1 MLSRP
6 ISSQSAS
13 EQGPYQVTVS
23 AIAKHPVYVV
33 DDNLEMCESIRG
45 TLTSVGCDVET
56 FDNGPA
62 CLQAV
67 RSKAPAC
74 LVVDLLMPGMTGL
87 QFCRELFAI
96 SPESAVVMITGHGD
110 VKSAVEA
117 MKLGVLDFLE
127 KPFGREQLLET
138 VNRGIQQ
145 AAWRQLQCQEESE
158 VADRIESLTPRE
170 REILQCISDG
180 FVTKQ
185 IATKLGISTRTVD
198 VHRSNISQK
207 LRIDS
212 PTHLTRVMFLHR
224 RGQER
229 RKSRRQG

>member
-1 MLSRP
+1 MTD
-6 ISSQSAS
+6 SA
-13 EQGPYQVTVS
+13 T
-23 AIAKHPVYVV
+23 AKPPVYVV
-33 DDNLEMCESIRG
+33 DDNREMCESIQG
-45 TLTSVGCDVET
+45 TLTSVGCNVET

-67 RSKAPAC
+67 QSKTPSC

-96 SPESAVVMITGHGD
+96 HPDSAVVMITGHGD

-138 VNRGIQQ
+138 VNRGIEQ
-145 AAWRQLQCQEESE
+145 AAARQRQWEEENE
-158 VADRIESLTPRE
+158 VADRLESLTQRE
-170 REILQCISDG
+170 REILECLSDG
-180 FVTKQ
+180 IVTKQ

-198 VHRSNISQK
+198 VHRSNIAQK

-212 PTHLTRVMFLHR
+212 PSQLTRVMFLHR
-224 RGQER
+224 RREER
-229 RKSRRQG
+229 RRGRG